1 MLTKEIFDII
11 EYVAPLELQAEY
23 DNSGMQV
30 GSLNE
35 SVSGIMLCLDVTAQ
49 VLRQAQER
57 GCNLVISHH
66 PLIFKPVRRLSD
78 SDYVSSIATA
88 AIKSGITVYSAHTN
102 LDCAEG
108 GLNDRLASLIGIKT
122 YTGKRGDFYR
132 GGAVTESCTVADFAA
147 KVKGALGAGSVS
159 LVGKADKYIRSA
171 AVASGAGGRD
181 EDIFELLFAAG
192 CDAIITSEL
201 KHNLAVQC
209 AEQGRCV
216 IEVTHFDSEKHC
228 VGLLKD
234 ILLKHGVDSV
244 AAIEKSPYTTVIN

>member
-11 EYVAPLELQAEY
+11 ESVAPLELQAEY
-23 DNSGMQV
+23 DNSGLQV

-88 AIKSGITVYSAHTN
+88 AIKSGTTVYSAHTN

-132 GGAVTESCTVADFAA
+132 GGAVTEICTVAEFAA
-147 KVKGALGAGSVS
+147 KVKGALGAGGVS
-159 LVGKADKYIRSA
+159 LVGKTDKYIRSA
-171 AVASGAGGRD
+171 AVASGAGGSS
-181 EDIFELLFAAG
+181 IFYMRKRAG
-192 CDAIITSEL
+192 RVS
-201 KHNLAVQC
+201 
-209 AEQGRCV
+209 
-216 IEVTHFDSEKHC
+216 
-228 VGLLKD
+228 
-234 ILLKHGVDSV
+234 
-244 AAIEKSPYTTVIN
+244 

>member
-1 MLTKEIFDII
+1 
-11 EYVAPLELQAEY
+11 
-23 DNSGMQV
+23 
-30 GSLNE
+30 
-35 SVSGIMLCLDVTAQ
+35 
-49 VLRQAQER
+49 
-57 GCNLVISHH
+57 
-66 PLIFKPVRRLSD
+66 
-78 SDYVSSIATA
+78 
-88 AIKSGITVYSAHTN
+88 
-102 LDCAEG
+102 
-108 GLNDRLASLIGIKT
+108 
-122 YTGKRGDFYR
+122 
-132 GGAVTESCTVADFAA
+132 
-147 KVKGALGAGSVS
+147 VKGALGAGGVS
-159 LVGKADKYIRSA
+159 LVGKTDKYIRSA

>member
-11 EYVAPLELQAEY
+11 ESVAPLELQAEY
-23 DNSGMQV
+23 DNSGLQV

-108 GLNDRLASLIGIKT
+108 GLNDRLAP
-122 YTGKRGDFYR
+122 
-132 GGAVTESCTVADFAA
+132 
-147 KVKGALGAGSVS
+147 
-159 LVGKADKYIRSA
+159 
-171 AVASGAGGRD
+171 
-181 EDIFELLFAAG
+181 
-192 CDAIITSEL
+192 L
-201 KHNLAVQC
+201 K
-209 AEQGRCV
+209 
-216 IEVTHFDSEKHC
+216 
-228 VGLLKD
+228 
-234 ILLKHGVDSV
+234 
-244 AAIEKSPYTTVIN
+244 